1 MFIFKNLN
9 KRKWLSFTSPLPP
22 SHSSIILSSNFQEMR
37 VVGVSSPTH
46 PTQLLEKKKKL
57 VKKSN
62 CILFFGFWHQK
73 GLSLQQKK
81 RRSVFK
87 FLIHENN
94 YIENTYVYFSFN
106 NDREKKMQNK
116 DWDDNTKIMVVSS
129 SSIFFH
135 PLQHLFPFQHA
146 LTWLAFSHWRR
157 S

>member
-1 MFIFKNLN
+1 M
-9 KRKWLSFTSPLPP
+9 
-22 SHSSIILSSNFQEMR
+22 IIIH
-37 VVGVSSPTH
+37 VSSPSLSFLYYPLFKLSRNESGRGVFPH
-46 PTQLLEKKKKL
+46 PPNTTFEKKKKL
-57 VKKSN
+57 IKKSN

-116 DWDDNTKIMVVSS
+116 D
-129 SSIFFH
+129 
-135 PLQHLFPFQHA
+135 
-146 LTWLAFSHWRR
+146 
-157 S
+157 

>member
-1 MFIFKNLN
+1 M
-9 KRKWLSFTSPLPP
+9 
-22 SHSSIILSSNFQEMR
+22 IIIH
-37 VVGVSSPTH
+37 VSSPSLSFLYYPLFKLSRNESGRGVFPH
-46 PTQLLEKKKKL
+46 PPNTTFGKKKKL

-116 DWDDNTKIMVVSS
+116 DWDDNTKIMAVSS
-129 SSIFFH
+129 SSIFFQ